1 MFSRNFAVVAVP
13 AIAFAVVCGF
23 DIILETDPWDPID
36 VALDIAATA
45 ILVMLIVAV
54 AWSVQQI
61 SSINDE
67 QKAIQ
72 DHLLRRTA
80 QGEEWRASQAAE
92 IAAMSDAIIREFKSW
107 NLTDA
112 EMDVAGL
119 LLKGASM
126 KEIALARETSEAT
139 IRQQAQSMYRKA
151 GLSGR
156 VELSAYFLDSLLG
169 EADSLR
175 ETKLNIVEPYPF
187 QQKP

>member
-1 MFSRNFAVVAVP
+1 MFNRNFAIIAVP
-13 AIAFAVVCGF
+13 ATAFALVCGV
-23 DIILETDPWDPID
+23 DIMMETSAWNPIE
-36 VALDIAATA
+36 VGLDIAETA
-45 ILVMLIVAV
+45 ILVVLIIAV

-61 SSINDE
+61 SNINE
-67 QKAIQ
+67 GQQAIQ
-72 DHLLRRTA
+72 NHLLRRTA

-92 IAAMSDAIIREFKSW
+92 ITAMGDAIARQFRSW
-107 NLTDA
+107 GLTAA

-139 IRQQAQSMYRKA
+139 IRQQAQSMYRKS

-169 EADSLR
+169 DVDDMR
-175 ETKLNIVEPYPF
+175 KPKLSVVEPKWP
-187 QQKP
+187 